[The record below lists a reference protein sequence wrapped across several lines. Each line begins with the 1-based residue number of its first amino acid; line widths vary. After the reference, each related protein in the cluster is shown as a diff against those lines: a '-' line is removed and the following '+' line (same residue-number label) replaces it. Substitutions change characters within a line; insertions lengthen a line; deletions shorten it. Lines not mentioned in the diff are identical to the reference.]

1 MNQNKYLF
9 DCRKR
14 FARASFLLLFLLCGV
29 ISSAQQVEVTLNEAG
44 TLPEKI
50 DSVQKYSITSLKV
63 SGPINGTDVRYLRE
77 MAGKDYGNNDTDGK
91 LVDLDLTD
99 AKIVEGGDR
108 NYYYNS
114 YSQKND
120 TIGSCM
126 FYQCKLESIKLPNSV
141 ASIGG
146 SAFKGCIGLTSVTIP
161 NSVTSIGGSAFKGC
175 TGLTSV
181 TIPNSMTSIGGSAF
195 KGCTGLTSVTIPN
208 SMTSIGGSAF
218 KGCTGLTSVTIPN
231 SMTSIGGSAF
241 KGCTGLTSVTI
252 PNSVTSIGEDA
263 FNGCTSLT
271 SVTIPNS
278 VTSIYGTF
286 SGCTSLTSI
295 TIPNSVTRIGEGAF
309 NGCSSLTSVT
319 IPNSVT
325 RIGSYA
331 FKGCSSLTSVT
342 IPNSATSIGW
352 EAFRGCTGLTSATI
366 GNSVTSIDYYAFAEC
381 SAIVKLT
388 SLSTIP
394 PKYYSDVFV
403 GIDKSN
409 CTLYVPI
416 NSVSAYK
423 TTYPWNTFFNIEGF
437 DSTDISMPGSK
448 DSNKTVKRYDTN
460 GRLTDK
466 PTKGLNILKMSD
478 GTTKKVMVK

>member
-1 MNQNKYLF
+1 MKNKYLF

-146 SAFKGCIGLTSVTIP
+146 SAFKGCSSLTSVTIP
-161 NSVTSIGGSAFKGC
+161 NSVTSIGYWAFSGC
-175 TGLTSV
+175 TGLTKVIVNDIAAWYGISFKGE
-181 TIPNSMTSIGGSAF
+181 TSNPLYYAKHLYCDENMEIKELEIPNSMTSIGDYAF
-195 KGCTGLTSVTIPN
+195 SY
-208 SMTSIGGSAF
+208 
-218 KGCTGLTSVTIPN
+218 
-231 SMTSIGGSAF
+231 
-241 KGCTGLTSVTI
+241 
-252 PNSVTSIGEDA
+252 
-263 FNGCTSLT
+263 CTSLT

-478 GTTKKVMVK
+478 GTMKKVMVK